1 MNDVYTSPLCSRY
14 AGDEMKRIFSP
25 DRKFT
30 TWRKLWVALAEAEKE
45 LAGSLDNVTELILD
59 FKQLDYISSAG
70 LRLLLM
76 LQKKMNAQ
84 GSMKILNAN
93 AIVKE
98 IFEVTGF
105 SDVLTVE

>member
-1 MNDVYTSPLCSRY
+1 MTVTKKLEGSKLTAQIEGRLDTN
-14 AGDEMKRIFSP
+14 
-25 DRKFT
+25 T
-30 TWRKLWVALAEAEKE
+30 TPEAEKE
-45 LAGSLDNVTELILD
+45 LTGSLDNVKELILD
-59 FKQLDYISSAG
+59 FKNLDYISSAG

-76 LQKKMNAQ
+76 LQKNMNAQ
-84 GSMKILNAN
+84 GSMKICNAN

>member
-1 MNDVYTSPLCSRY
+1 M
-14 AGDEMKRIFSP
+14 
-25 DRKFT
+25 
-30 TWRKLWVALAEAEKE
+30 
-45 LAGSLDNVTELILD
+45 AGSLDNVTELILD

>member
-1 MNDVYTSPLCSRY
+1 MTVTKKLEGTKLTATIEGRLDTN
-14 AGDEMKRIFSP
+14 
-25 DRKFT
+25 T
-30 TWRKLWVALAEAEKE
+30 TPEAEKE
-45 LAGSLDNVTELILD
+45 LAGSLDNGTELILD

>member
-1 MNDVYTSPLCSRY
+1 MTVTKKLEGTKLTATIEGRLDTN
-14 AGDEMKRIFSP
+14 
-25 DRKFT
+25 T
-30 TWRKLWVALAEAEKE
+30 TPEAEKK
-45 LAGSLDNVTELILD
+45 LAGSLDNATELILD

>member
-1 MNDVYTSPLCSRY
+1 MTVTKKLEGTNLTATIEGRLDTN
-14 AGDEMKRIFSP
+14 
-25 DRKFT
+25 T
-30 TWRKLWVALAEAEKE
+30 TPEAEKE

>member
-1 MNDVYTSPLCSRY
+1 
-14 AGDEMKRIFSP
+14 
-25 DRKFT
+25 
-30 TWRKLWVALAEAEKE
+30 
-45 LAGSLDNVTELILD
+45 
-59 FKQLDYISSAG
+59 
-70 LRLLLM
+70 M

>member
-1 MNDVYTSPLCSRY
+1 MTVTKKLEGTKLTATIEGRLDTN
-14 AGDEMKRIFSP
+14 
-25 DRKFT
+25 T
-30 TWRKLWVALAEAEKE
+30 TPEAEKE

-59 FKQLDYISSAG
+59 FKHLDYISSAG